1 MKSRV
6 LKIKMKMRT
15 KQKTGKIRYLSH
27 IRHRQF
33 RAYIY
38 KAAAYAVIALA
49 ISAVVLIHVYL

>member
-1 MKSRV
+1 
-6 LKIKMKMRT
+6 MKMRT